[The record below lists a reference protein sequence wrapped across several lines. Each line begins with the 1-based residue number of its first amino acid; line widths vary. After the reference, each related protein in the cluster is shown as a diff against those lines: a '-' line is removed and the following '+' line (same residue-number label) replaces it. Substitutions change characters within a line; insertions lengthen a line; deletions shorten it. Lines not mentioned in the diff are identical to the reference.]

1 MVTLEQGEVAAGQV
15 LDDEK
20 APTAIIAGAN
30 QLLIGCLRTMIKRG
44 LQPGIDLAVV
54 TCDDLPLT
62 ELYAPPIA
70 AVARDN
76 VAMGRIAGELLLHR
90 LQGHDEPETVVLETR
105 FVLRASCCPPRSG

>member
-1 MVTLEQGEVAAGQV
+1 MEQGEVAAGQL
-15 LDDEK
+15 LDDEQ

-44 LQPGIDLAVV
+44 LGPGIDLAVA

-76 VAMGRIAGELLLHR
+76 VATGRLAADLLLHR
-90 LQGHDEPETVVLETR
+90 LRGHDEPEPVVLATR
-105 FVLRASCCPPRSG
+105 FVPRASCCPPRSC